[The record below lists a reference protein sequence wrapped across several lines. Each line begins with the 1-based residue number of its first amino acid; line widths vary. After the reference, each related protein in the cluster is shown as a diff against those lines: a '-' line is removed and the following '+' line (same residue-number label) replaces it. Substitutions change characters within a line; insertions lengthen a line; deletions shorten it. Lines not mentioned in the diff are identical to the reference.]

1 MAFSRLV
8 YEAEAGGIET
18 VDQGEKLPFNKDLK
32 VRNIKVG
39 EAGEWVII
47 QYSNTANRSEDS
59 LMIPKER
66 VIRLGGPDK
75 LS

>member
-18 VDQGEKLPFNKDLK
+18 VDQGEKLPFNQDLK

-47 QYSNTANRSEDS
+47 QYINTYNNSEDS
-59 LMIPKER
+59 LMVPKER

>member
-8 YEAEAGGIET
+8 YEAEAGGIKT
-18 VDQGEKLPFNKDLK
+18 IDQGEELPFNNDLE

-39 EAGEWVII
+39 EAGEWVIVK
-47 QYSNTANRSEDS
+47 YENTSNRSADS

-66 VIRLGGPDK
+66 VIRLGGPDS

>member
-18 VDQGEKLPFNKDLK
+18 VDQGEQMPFNQDLK
-32 VRNIKVG
+32 VKNIKVG
-39 EAGEWVII
+39 EDGEWVIVKYI
-47 QYSNTANRSEDS
+47 NISNNSEDS

-66 VIRLGGPDK
+66 VIRLGGPDS